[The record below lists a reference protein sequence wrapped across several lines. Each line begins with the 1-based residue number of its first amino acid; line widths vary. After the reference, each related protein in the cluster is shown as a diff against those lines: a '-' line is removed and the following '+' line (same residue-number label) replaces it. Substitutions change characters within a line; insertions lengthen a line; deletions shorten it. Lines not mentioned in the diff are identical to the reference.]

1 MTGKLHTLW
10 REKRRETLLCGVILV
25 LAVVSLLVNMRGI
38 GKKASR
44 FATGNTDLRKEVIQ
58 KQKELQELIQAEH
71 EFQLPVRQLEGAR
84 MKFWLAKDG
93 KPQHEFRRRIE
104 QCAKGAGVRLKTV
117 GTLQTIKLT
126 EGLNACE
133 IMITADVQLKE
144 MLTFL
149 QRLAQ
154 EKPQITWK
162 NLTITPDNNHAPNFL
177 IMNGTLRILVVE
189 AAEITKQLWS
199 E

>member
-10 REKRRETLLCGVILV
+10 REKRRETLLCGVIFV

-58 KQKELQELIQAEH
+58 KQQELQELIQAEH

-84 MKFWLAKDG
+84 MKFWLTKDG

-117 GTLQTIKLT
+117 GTLQTLKLT

-154 EKPQITWK
+154 ES
-162 NLTITPDNNHAPNFL
+162 
-177 IMNGTLRILVVE
+177 LRSPGKTSRSHPTTTMLPI
-189 AAEITKQLWS
+189 S
-199 E
+199 